1 MVYSAACEYGIRALA
16 QLARR
21 PDGEYTPLRELAH
34 ATRVPGPFLAKV
46 FQELVSAGILASA
59 RGPRGGYALA
69 RPASA
74 ITLRD
79 IKAAIDGVKDLDWC
93 AVGLGPCSDDVPCPL
108 HDGFKPLRQRI
119 KRYLDRTTLAEM
131 ALALERKR
139 ALVDVA
145 GRPEGRG

>member
-1 MVYSAACEYGIRALA
+1 MSMVYSTACEYGIRALTH
-16 QLARR
+16 LAGRGNKEFMR
-21 PDGEYTPLRELAH
+21 LRELAR
-34 ATRVPGPFLAKV
+34 ATQIPGPFLAKV
-46 FQELVSAGILASA
+46 FQELVSAGILDSA

-69 RPASA
+69 RPAAA
-74 ITLRD
+74 ITLHD

-119 KRYLDRTTLAEM
+119 KRYLERTTLADI

-139 ALVDVA
+139 ALLDAV
-145 GRPEGRG
+145 GRAS